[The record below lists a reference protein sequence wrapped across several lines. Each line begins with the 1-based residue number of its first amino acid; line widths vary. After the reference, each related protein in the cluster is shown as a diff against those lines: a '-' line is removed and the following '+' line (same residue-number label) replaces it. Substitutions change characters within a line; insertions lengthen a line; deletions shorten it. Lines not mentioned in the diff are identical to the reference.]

1 MTKKNLRMRYLL
13 KKCGHQELGSM
24 EASRKT
30 NRGQYLYVAK
40 SDAVLSFF
48 PPLSKTQLNDS
59 KLVSFYPLYVHANVY
74 CRLVYHNDKYHGSL
88 VDNPRDEYRLYL
100 NYEIQ
105 GGRHRYCKD
114 GIVIMRMVVEGDY
127 ESGLYIDY
135 ASPDSS
141 SYATYSRLLAENCL
155 KGKKNYAVYNGV
167 VKKFEK
173 VVAKMDISHLPAK
186 FSKEDV
192 DHIVEHK
199 KDDISRLF
207 TEKSFRDFVTV
218 AYNHKCAITGT
229 VIEFGGMNN
238 LETAHIKPEAHG
250 GPFLPCNGMPLCRD
264 FHWAFDHGFLALT
277 DDCHVIV
284 SKKAPSELL
293 MPYNDKLIFLPSEPF
308 FRPSLEYIRY
318 HRKHVFEHF
327 ETIRALDKRGQ

>member
-1 MTKKNLRMRYLL
+1 MTRKNLSMRYLL
-13 KKCGHQELGSM
+13 KKCGYQELGSM
-24 EASRKT
+24 GPSSRPS
-30 NRGQYLYVAK
+30 RGQYLYIAK
-40 SDAVLSFF
+40 NDAVLSFF

-59 KLVSFYPLYVHANVY
+59 KLVSFYPLYAHDNVY
-74 CRLVYHNDKYHGSL
+74 CLFVYHNDKYHDSSAA
-88 VDNPRDEYRLYL
+88 NPRDEYRLYL
-100 NYEIQ
+100 NHEIQ
-105 GGRHRYCKD
+105 GGRYRYRKD
-114 GIVIMRMVVEGDY
+114 GIVIMRMVIEDDY

-141 SYATYSRLLAENCL
+141 SYATYNRLLDENCL

-167 VKKFEK
+167 VKRFENK
-173 VVAKMDISHLPAK
+173 VAKVDISKLSAR

-192 DHIVEHK
+192 DYIAER

-229 VIEFGGMNN
+229 VIEFAGMNN

-264 FHWAFDHGFLALT
+264 FHWAFDHGFLALS

-293 MPYNDKLIFLPSEPF
+293 KPYNGKLIFLPREPF
-308 FRPSLEYIRY
+308 FRPRLEYIRY
-318 HRKHVFEHF
+318 HRNHVFEHF
-327 ETIRALDKRGQ
+327 ESIRALEKRGR

>member
-1 MTKKNLRMRYLL
+1 MTKKNFSMRYLL
-13 KKCGHQELGSM
+13 KKCGHQELGSIGPSGRP
-24 EASRKT
+24 SRG
-30 NRGQYLYVAK
+30 RYLYMAK
-40 SDAVLSFF
+40 DAEVLSFF
-48 PPLSKTQLNDS
+48 PPLSKTRLNDS
-59 KLVSFYPLYVHANVY
+59 RLVSFYPLYEKVNTY
-74 CRLVYHNDKYHGSL
+74 CRFVYHNDKYHGSKAAH
-88 VDNPRDEYRLYL
+88 PRDEYRLYL
-100 NYEIQ
+100 KNEVQ
-105 GGRHRYCKD
+105 GRRRGFHKD

-141 SYATYSRLLAENCL
+141 LYPTYKKLLDNHLL
-155 KGKKNYAVYNGV
+155 KGRRNYAVYDGE

-173 VVAKMDISHLPAK
+173 AVKKIDITKLPAR
-186 FSKEDV
+186 FSKDA
-192 DHIVEHK
+192 VEYIEKHK

-229 VIEFGGMNN
+229 VIQFGGMNN

-293 MPYNDKLIFLPSEPF
+293 MPYNGKLIFLPSEPF
-308 FRPSLEYIRY
+308 FRPNLEYIRY

-327 ETIRALDKRGQ
+327 ETIRALDK